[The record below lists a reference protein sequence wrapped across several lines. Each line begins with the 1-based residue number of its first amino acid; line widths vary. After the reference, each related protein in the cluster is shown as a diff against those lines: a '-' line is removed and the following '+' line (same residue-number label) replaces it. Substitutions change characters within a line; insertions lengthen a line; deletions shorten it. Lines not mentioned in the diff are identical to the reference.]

1 MKSSYLGNERGMTLI
16 EVLAAVVILGIVVVA
31 FMDISGY
38 SLVANKKSDQF
49 EEAMRLAES
58 RLNIAKELVYTDP
71 TNLLSKT
78 ETVEEYT
85 VIYQVSQDL
94 QQPEIT
100 YQTAAFESEHVSMQ
114 SVVVYENKASLLTVT
129 VTWGDADE

>member
-1 MKSSYLGNERGMTLI
+1 MRNYLNNERGLTLI

-38 SLVANKKSDQF
+38 SLAANKKSDRY

-58 RLNIAKELVYTDP
+58 RLNIAKDLVYSDP
-71 TNLLSKT
+71 
-78 ETVEEYT
+78 ETILNSPKQEGEFT
-85 VIYQVSQDL
+85 IIYQVSQDL
-94 QQPEIT
+94 QQPAVSYT
-100 YQTAAFESEHVSMQ
+100 SDDFESEHVSMQ
-114 SVVVYENKASLLTVT
+114 TVVNYANKASILTVT